1 MVLLKRK
8 RILAAKIE
16 TTTGTA
22 ETLAA
27 ADAAFNAYNVTIQ
40 TDIEKTPREG
50 QGSLG
55 HLFSA
60 TGGHKGK
67 VTFSIDLGWDGTST
81 EPAWADTFLPA
92 CGLVKSTNTFRP
104 SSTVPI
110 SPGLTKTLTI
120 GVYED
125 GIFKSIRGASG
136 NMKLNCEA
144 GKMVTAEFEFS
155 GIWVAPTDVAL
166 ITPTYPVVAPLRYA
180 RGVTTFSGAALQ
192 CQTVTLDLA
201 NTVTYRE
208 SVSATSESGYISTVI
223 TNRRPTVTVNPEA
236 KLVAGRDD
244 FGQFLASTEAALV
257 FEIGGPTT
265 SKIVFTAP
273 KASLESIAEGDRNML
288 QTNELTFLCGQNGST
303 ADQEIELVFTP

>member
-1 MVLLKRK
+1 MVMLKRK

-22 ETLAA
+22 EVLAA

-55 HLFSA
+55 HLFSV

-67 VTFSIDLGWDGTST
+67 VTFSIDLGWDGTSA
-81 EPAWADTFLPA
+81 EPLWADTFLPA

-104 SSTVPI
+104 SSTVP
-110 SPGLTKTLTI
+110 STSVKTLTI

-125 GIFKSIRGASG
+125 GLFKSIRGASG

-166 ITPTYPVVAPLRYA
+166 IAPTYPTVAPLRYA
-180 RGVTTFSGAALQ
+180 RGVTTFNSVALQ

-208 SVSATSESGYISTVI
+208 SSATGNESGYISTVI
-223 TNRRPTVTVNPEA
+223 TNRRPIVTVNPEA
-236 KLVAGRDD
+236 KLVATRDD
-244 FGQFLASTEAALV
+244 FGQFLASTEASLV
-257 FEIGGPTT
+257 FEIGGPSS

-288 QTNELTFLCGQNGST
+288 QTNDITFLCGQNGST